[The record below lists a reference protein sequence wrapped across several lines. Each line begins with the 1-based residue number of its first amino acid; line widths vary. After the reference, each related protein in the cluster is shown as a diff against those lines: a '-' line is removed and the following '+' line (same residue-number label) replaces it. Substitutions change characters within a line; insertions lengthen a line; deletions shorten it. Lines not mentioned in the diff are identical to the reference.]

1 MDYKNIFVEPLANV
15 PREDLKDNGVTRKR
29 NLCESEVAIVPSA
42 EFKYLSEVYV
52 SIKTCILFNSNTNK
66 YIVISDFYTGW

>member
-29 NLCESEVAIVPSA
+29 NLCEAEVAIVPNA
-42 EFKYLSEVYV
+42 EFKYLSEAYGN
-52 SIKTCILFNSNTNK
+52 IKTCILFNSNTNK
-66 YIVISDFYTGW
+66 YLVISDFYTGW